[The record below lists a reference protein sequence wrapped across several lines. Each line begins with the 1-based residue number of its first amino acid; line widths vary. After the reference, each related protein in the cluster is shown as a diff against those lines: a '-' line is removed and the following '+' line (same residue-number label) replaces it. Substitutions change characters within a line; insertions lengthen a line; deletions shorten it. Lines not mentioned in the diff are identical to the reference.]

1 MVKFKKEN
9 SMKNIIDKLY
19 NEFDLTD
26 DEFAELID
34 LENREYLVKMA
45 QSRREEYYG
54 KKVFVRGLVEISNFC
69 KNNCYYCG
77 IRAEN
82 TSLTRYR
89 LTQEEILD
97 CCKIGYELGLR
108 TFVMQ
113 SGEDVKLDDDF
124 VCSTISKI
132 KENYS
137 DCAVTLS
144 LGEKSYNTYKSY
156 FDAGADRYL
165 LRHESAD
172 ALHYSKL
179 HPGNMT
185 LENRK
190 ECLWNLKEIGYQVG
204 AGFMIGSPHQTL
216 DNLVSD
222 LKFLQELR
230 PDMIGIGPFLPHSD
244 TPFAKAEKG
253 SMQRTLN
260 LISILRLML
269 PYALIPSTTALGTI
283 SPKGREE
290 GLLAGAN
297 VVMPNLS
304 PIRVRKMYQLYDG
317 KISTGEESAQS
328 IELLRQ
334 TVQKIG
340 YEVVVDRGDVK
351 KAGI

>member
-1 MVKFKKEN
+1 
-9 SMKNIIDKLY
+9 MKNIIDKLY
-19 NEFDLTD
+19 NEFDLSNN
-26 DEFAELID
+26 ELKKLID
-34 LENREYLVKMA
+34 LTDREYPVEMA
-45 QSRREEYYG
+45 QKRREEYYG
-54 KKVFVRGLVEISNFC
+54 KKVFVRGLIEVSNFC

-82 TSLTRYR
+82 TALARYR
-89 LTQEEILD
+89 LTNEEILD

-113 SGEDVKLDDDF
+113 GGEDAGLDDAF
-124 VCSTISKI
+124 VCKTVLGI
-132 KENYS
+132 KEKYP

-144 LGEKSYNTYKSY
+144 LGEKSYNTYKAY

-179 HPGNMT
+179 HPQNMT
-185 LENRK
+185 LESRK

-204 AGFMIGSPHQTL
+204 AGFMVGSPYQTL

-222 LKFLQELR
+222 LRFLQELK

-244 TPFAKAEKG
+244 TPFAEREKG
-253 SMQRTLN
+253 SVQRTLN

-304 PIRVRKMYQLYDG
+304 PMNVRKMYQLYDG
-317 KISTGEESAQS
+317 KISTGEESAQG
-328 IELLRQ
+328 IELLKK

-340 YEVVVDRGDVK
+340 YDVVVDRGDVK

>member
-1 MVKFKKEN
+1 MN
-9 SMKNIIDKLY
+9 NIIDKLY
-19 NEFDLTD
+19 NEFDLSD
-26 DEFAELID
+26 DEFKKLID
-34 LENREYLVKMA
+34 LEDRKYLVEVA
-45 QSRREEYYG
+45 QKRREEYYG
-54 KKVFVRGLVEISNFC
+54 KKVFVRGLIEVSNFC

-82 TSLTRYR
+82 TSLMRYR
-89 LTQEEILD
+89 LTKEEILD

-113 SGEDVKLDDDF
+113 GGEDIKLDDDF
-124 VCSTISKI
+124 VCRTVSSI
-132 KENYS
+132 KKKYP

-144 LGEKSYNTYKSY
+144 LGEKSYNTYKAY
-156 FDAGADRYL
+156 FEAGADRYL

-179 HPGNMT
+179 HPDNMT
-185 LENRK
+185 LESRK

-204 AGFMIGSPHQTL
+204 AGFMIGSPQQTL

-222 LKFLQELR
+222 LRFLQELR
-230 PDMIGIGPFLPHSD
+230 PDMIGIGPFLPHSN
-244 TPFAKAEKG
+244 TPFANAEKG

-269 PYALIPSTTALGTI
+269 SYALIPSTTALGTI

-304 PIRVRKMYQLYDG
+304 PMRVRKMYQLYDG

-328 IELLRQ
+328 IELLKK

-340 YEVVVDRGDVK
+340 YDVVVDRGDVK

>member
-1 MVKFKKEN
+1 MN
-9 SMKNIIDKLY
+9 NIIDKLY
-19 NEFDLTD
+19 NEFDLSD
-26 DEFAELID
+26 DEFKKLID
-34 LENREYLVKMA
+34 LEDRKYLVEVA
-45 QSRREEYYG
+45 QKRREQYYG
-54 KKVFVRGLVEISNFC
+54 KKVFVRGLIEVSNFC

-89 LTQEEILD
+89 LTKEEILD

-113 SGEDVKLDDDF
+113 GGEDIKLDDDF
-124 VCSTISKI
+124 VCKMVSSI
-132 KENYS
+132 KKKYP

-144 LGEKSYNTYKSY
+144 LGEKSYNTYKAY
-156 FDAGADRYL
+156 FEAGADRYL

-179 HPGNMT
+179 HPDNMT
-185 LENRK
+185 LESRK

-204 AGFMIGSPHQTL
+204 AGFMIGSPQQTL

-222 LKFLQELR
+222 LRFLQELR
-230 PDMIGIGPFLPHSD
+230 PDMIGIGPFLPHSN
-244 TPFAKAEKG
+244 TPFANAEKG

-297 VVMPNLS
+297 VLMPNLS
-304 PIRVRKMYQLYDG
+304 PMRVRKMYQLYDG

-328 IELLRQ
+328 IELLKK

-340 YEVVVDRGDVK
+340 YDVVVDRGDVK

>member
-1 MVKFKKEN
+1 
-9 SMKNIIDKLY
+9 MKNIIYKLY
-19 NEFDLTD
+19 NEFDLSD
-26 DEFAELID
+26 NELKQLID
-34 LENREYLVKMA
+34 LADREYLVEMA
-45 QSRREEYYG
+45 QKRRQEYYG
-54 KKVFVRGLVEISNFC
+54 KKVFVRGLIEISNFC

-82 TSLTRYR
+82 TALTRYR
-89 LTQEEILD
+89 LTSEEIID
-97 CCKIGYELGLR
+97 CCKSGYELGLR

-113 SGEDVKLDDDF
+113 GGEDAKLDDYF
-124 VCSTISKI
+124 VCKTVSNI
-132 KENYS
+132 KEKYP

-144 LGEKSYNTYKSY
+144 LGEKSYNTYKAY

-172 ALHYSKL
+172 AMHYSKL
-179 HPGNMT
+179 HPQNMG
-185 LENRK
+185 LESRK
-190 ECLWNLKEIGYQVG
+190 ECLWSLKEIGYQVG
-204 AGFMIGSPHQTL
+204 AGFMVGSPYQTL

-222 LKFLQELR
+222 LRFLQELK

-244 TPFAKAEKG
+244 TPFAKSEKG
-253 SMQRTLN
+253 SVQRTLN

-304 PIRVRKMYQLYDG
+304 PMRVRKMYQLYDG

-328 IELLRQ
+328 IELLKK

-340 YEVVVDRGDVK
+340 YDVVVDRGDVK

>member
-1 MVKFKKEN
+1 
-9 SMKNIIDKLY
+9 MKNIIDKLY
-19 NEFDLTD
+19 NEFDLSNN
-26 DEFAELID
+26 ELKKLID
-34 LENREYLVKMA
+34 LTDREYLVEMA
-45 QSRREEYYG
+45 QKRREEYYG
-54 KKVFVRGLVEISNFC
+54 KKVFVRGLIEVSNFC

-82 TSLTRYR
+82 TALARYR
-89 LTQEEILD
+89 LTNEEILD

-113 SGEDVKLDDDF
+113 GGEDAGLDDAF
-124 VCSTISKI
+124 VCKTVLGI
-132 KENYS
+132 KEKYP

-144 LGEKSYNTYKSY
+144 LGEKSYNTYKAY

-179 HPGNMT
+179 HPQNMT
-185 LENRK
+185 LESRK

-204 AGFMIGSPHQTL
+204 AGFMVGSPYQTL

-222 LKFLQELR
+222 LRFLQELK

-244 TPFAKAEKG
+244 TPFAEREKG
-253 SMQRTLN
+253 SVQRTLN

-304 PIRVRKMYQLYDG
+304 PMNVRKMYQLYDG
-317 KISTGEESAQS
+317 KISTGEESAQG
-328 IELLRQ
+328 IELLKK

-340 YEVVVDRGDVK
+340 YDVVVDRGDVK

>member
-1 MVKFKKEN
+1 
-9 SMKNIIDKLY
+9 MKNIIDKLY
-19 NEFDLTD
+19 NEFDLSD
-26 DEFAELID
+26 DEFKKLID
-34 LENREYLVKMA
+34 LDNRKYLVEMA
-45 QSRREEYYG
+45 QRRREEYYG
-54 KKVFVRGLVEISNFC
+54 KKVFVRGLIEVSNFC

-82 TSLTRYR
+82 AALTRYR
-89 LTQEEILD
+89 LTNEEILD

-113 SGEDVKLDDDF
+113 GGEDIKLDDAF
-124 VCSTISKI
+124 VCRTVLGI
-132 KENYS
+132 KEKYP

-144 LGEKSYNTYKSY
+144 LGEKSYNTYKAY

-179 HPGNMT
+179 HPQNMT
-185 LENRK
+185 FESRK

-204 AGFMIGSPHQTL
+204 AGFMVGSPFQTL
-216 DNLVSD
+216 DHLVSD
-222 LKFLQELR
+222 LRFLQKLK

-244 TPFAKAEKG
+244 TPFAEREKG
-253 SMQRTLN
+253 SVQRTLN

-304 PIRVRKMYQLYDG
+304 PMNVRKMYQLYDG
-317 KISTGEESAQS
+317 KISTGEESAQG
-328 IELLRQ
+328 IELLKKA
-334 TVQKIG
+334 VQKIG
-340 YEVVVDRGDVK
+340 YDVVVDRGDVK

>member
-1 MVKFKKEN
+1 M
-9 SMKNIIDKLY
+9 
-19 NEFDLTD
+19 
-26 DEFAELID
+26 
-34 LENREYLVKMA
+34 
-45 QSRREEYYG
+45 
-54 KKVFVRGLVEISNFC
+54 
-69 KNNCYYCG
+69 
-77 IRAEN
+77 
-82 TSLTRYR
+82 TRYR
-89 LTQEEILD
+89 LTKEEILD

-113 SGEDVKLDDDF
+113 GGEDIKLDDDF
-124 VCSTISKI
+124 VCRTVSQI
-132 KENYS
+132 KGNYP

-144 LGEKSYNTYKSY
+144 LGEKNYNTYKAY

-179 HPGNMT
+179 HPDNMT
-185 LENRK
+185 LESRK

-204 AGFMIGSPHQTL
+204 AGFMIGSPQQTL

-222 LKFLQELR
+222 LRFLQELR
-230 PDMIGIGPFLPHSD
+230 PDMIGIGPFLPHSN
-244 TPFAKAEKG
+244 TPFANAEKG

-304 PIRVRKMYQLYDG
+304 PMRVRKMYQLYDG

-328 IELLRQ
+328 IELLKK

-340 YEVVVDRGDVK
+340 YDVVVDRGDVK

>member
-1 MVKFKKEN
+1 MN
-9 SMKNIIDKLY
+9 NIIDKLY
-19 NEFDLTD
+19 NEFDLSD
-26 DEFAELID
+26 DEFKKLID
-34 LENREYLVKMA
+34 LEDRKYLVEVA
-45 QSRREEYYG
+45 QKRREEYYC
-54 KKVFVRGLVEISNFC
+54 KKVFVRGLIEVSNFC

-89 LTQEEILD
+89 LTKEEILD

-113 SGEDVKLDDDF
+113 GGEDIKLDDDF
-124 VCSTISKI
+124 VCRTVSQI
-132 KENYS
+132 KGNYP

-144 LGEKSYNTYKSY
+144 LGEKNYNTYKAY
-156 FDAGADRYL
+156 FDAGGDRYL

-179 HPGNMT
+179 HPDNMT
-185 LENRK
+185 LESRK

-204 AGFMIGSPHQTL
+204 AGFMIGSPQQTL

-222 LKFLQELR
+222 LRFLQELR
-230 PDMIGIGPFLPHSD
+230 PDMIGIGPFLPHSN
-244 TPFAKAEKG
+244 TPFANAEKG

-304 PIRVRKMYQLYDG
+304 PMRVRKMYQLYDG

-328 IELLRQ
+328 IELLKK

-340 YEVVVDRGDVK
+340 YDVVVDRGDVK

>member
-1 MVKFKKEN
+1 MN
-9 SMKNIIDKLY
+9 NIIDKLY
-19 NEFDLTD
+19 NEFDLSD
-26 DEFAELID
+26 DEFKKLID
-34 LENREYLVKMA
+34 LEDRKYLVEVA
-45 QSRREEYYG
+45 QKRREQYYG
-54 KKVFVRGLVEISNFC
+54 KKVFVRGLIEVSNFC

-82 TSLTRYR
+82 TSLMRYR
-89 LTQEEILD
+89 LTKEEILD

-113 SGEDVKLDDDF
+113 GGEDIKLDDDF
-124 VCSTISKI
+124 VCKMVSSI
-132 KENYS
+132 KKKYP

-144 LGEKSYNTYKSY
+144 LGEKSYNTYKAY
-156 FDAGADRYL
+156 FEAGADRYL

-179 HPGNMT
+179 HPDNMT
-185 LENRK
+185 LESRK

-204 AGFMIGSPHQTL
+204 AGFMIGSPQQTL

-222 LKFLQELR
+222 LRFLQELR
-230 PDMIGIGPFLPHSD
+230 PDMIGIGPFLPHSN
-244 TPFAKAEKG
+244 TPFANAEKG

-304 PIRVRKMYQLYDG
+304 PMRVRKMYQLYDG

-328 IELLRQ
+328 IELLKK

-340 YEVVVDRGDVK
+340 YDVVVDRGDVK